1 MTRAPASAVPMR
13 PDVAGLGGESW
24 DVAVVGAGPAGAIA
38 ARRLALAGARV
49 LLLDRRAFP
58 RDKACGDGLIPDAL
72 ACLRRN
78 GLFDRV
84 ARVARRWP
92 GGRFHGPYRAAVD
105 VDVELMTCRR
115 KVLDAEL
122 AAAAA
127 ESGATLARGLVT
139 HVVDHGDA
147 GAEVHVADAPA
158 PVRARFALLATGASV
173 SLLEGCGLL
182 ENAAPSA
189 VAIRTYVESTLPL
202 DRLVVSF
209 DRRIL
214 PGYGWIFPMGDGT
227 FNVGCGVVVRDGDG
241 SARDLAGDLRGMLDR
256 FCATFEPARA
266 LVAGERAREPV
277 RGAQLRYGL
286 RGARGWAGG
295 AVLAAGE
302 SVGSTYPLTGEGIG
316 KAMETAEM
324 ASDAIAATLA
334 SGDREPLRAYPA
346 RMTRELRPRY
356 RGYEFGE
363 RCARRAWLAELIL
376 HRASRRAP
384 HREALAA
391 LLAETRDPSELFS
404 YGGLARALFV

>member
-1 MTRAPASAVPMR
+1 MAGRAPAVPMR
-13 PDVAGLGGESW
+13 PDVSGLEREPW
-24 DVAVVGAGPAGAIA
+24 DVAVVGAGPAGALA

-49 LLLDRRAFP
+49 LLLDRRTHP

-78 GLFDRV
+78 GLLDRV
-84 ARVARRWP
+84 ARLGRRWP

-105 VDVELMTCRR
+105 VDVELMTVRR
-115 KVLDAEL
+115 RLLDAEL
-122 AAAAA
+122 AVAAA
-127 ESGATLARGLVT
+127 ESGATLAHALVT
-139 HVVDHGDA
+139 DVKDRGA
-147 GAEVHVADAPA
+147 GGAELHAADVPT
-158 PVRARFALLATGASV
+158 PIRARYALLATGASV
-173 SLLEGCGLL
+173 SLLDGCGLL
-182 ENAAPSA
+182 ERASPSA
-189 VAIRTYVESTLPL
+189 VAIRTYVESSLPL
-202 DRLVVSF
+202 DRLLVSF

-227 FNVGCGVVVRDGDG
+227 FNLGVGVV
-241 SARDLAGDLRGMLDR
+241 ARGGGATGEAVPDLRGMLAR

-266 LVAGERAREPV
+266 LAAGERSREAM

-286 RGARGWAGG
+286 HGARPYGGG

-302 SVGSTYPLTGEGIG
+302 AIGSTYPLTGEGIG

-324 ASDAIAATLA
+324 AADALVEALAT
-334 SGDREPLRAYPA
+334 GDRAALRRYPE
-346 RMTRELRPRY
+346 RVTRELGGRY

-384 HREALAA
+384 LRETLAA
-391 LLAETRDPSELFS
+391 ILAETRDPAEVFS
-404 YGGLARALFV
+404 YGGLARALIA